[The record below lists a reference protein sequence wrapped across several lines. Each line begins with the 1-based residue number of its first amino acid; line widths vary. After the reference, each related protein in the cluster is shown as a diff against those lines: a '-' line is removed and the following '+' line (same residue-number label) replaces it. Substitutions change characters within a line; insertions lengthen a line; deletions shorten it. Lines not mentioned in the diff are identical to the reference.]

1 MALPQYT
8 PKERRRL
15 AAVVDVDEQYIYQ
28 IMRGL
33 KTAGP
38 ALAKQINAADA
49 RARLCD
55 LRPDDW
61 HLIWPELAD
70 QGAQAAV
77 GEVSHG

>member
-8 PKERRRL
+8 PEQRRNI
-15 AAVVDVDEQYIYQ
+15 AVAVGVDEQYIYQ

-33 KTAGP
+33 KTASP

-49 RARLCD
+49 NAQLAD

-61 HLIWPELAD
+61 HLIWPELAKP
-70 QGAQAAV
+70 ARKAKPTQAA
-77 GEVSHG
+77 